1 MSFTRDFPRREPLI
15 EAALNEFVRQG
26 YEQASLNDILA
37 ASGVSKGKFY
47 HYFDSK
53 QALYLGLVELLI
65 QRKKEHFAAN
75 PVGEQKGFFS
85 TLRAQLDAGQ
95 RFALAQPDLYRFSQ
109 AFLRERGAPIYTVVM
124 ETYGLGGDS
133 AVGQL
138 VAAYHARGA
147 FAESLSLEFV
157 TRAVL
162 LVLNGLPQ
170 LLDMSSP
177 EDLNAH
183 LDELMGFLERGLGRD
198 DTR

>member
-109 AFLRERGAPIYTVVM
+109 AFLRERGTPIYTVVM

-133 AVGQL
+133 AVAQL

-170 LLDMSSP
+170 LLDLSSP

-198 DTR
+198 DKR

>member
-75 PVGEQKGFFS
+75 PVGEQKGFFN

-109 AFLRERGAPIYTVVM
+109 AFLRERGTPIFTVVM

-133 AVGQL
+133 AVAQL

-170 LLDMSSP
+170 LLDLSSP
-177 EDLNAH
+177 DDLNAH
-183 LDELMGFLERGLGRD
+183 LDELMGFLERGLGR
-198 DTR
+198 

>member
-37 ASGVSKGKFY
+37 AAGVSKGKFY

-75 PVGEQKGFFS
+75 PVDEQKGFFN
-85 TLRAQLDAGQ
+85 TLRAQLDAGR

-109 AFLRERGAPIYTVVM
+109 AFLRERGTPIFTVVM

-133 AVGQL
+133 AVAQL

-147 FAESLSLEFV
+147 FAEGLSLEFV

-170 LLDMSSP
+170 LLDLASP
-177 EDLNAH
+177 DELDAH
-183 LDELMGFLERGLGRD
+183 MDELMGFLERGLGR
-198 DTR
+198 

>member
-1 MSFTRDFPRREPLI
+1 MSFQREFPRREALI

-53 QALYLGLVELLI
+53 QALYLGLVEQLI
-65 QRKKEHFAAN
+65 QRKREHFAAN
-75 PVGEQKGFFS
+75 PVPEQKGFFN

-95 RFALAQPDLYRFSQ
+95 RFALAQPDLHRFSQ
-109 AFLRERGAPIYTVVM
+109 AFLRERGTPIYTVVM

-147 FAESLSLEFV
+147 FAEGLSVEFV

-162 LVLNGLPQ
+162 LVLNGLPE
-170 LLDMSSP
+170 LLDLSSP
-177 EDLNAH
+177 DELDAH
-183 LDELMGFLERGLGRD
+183 LDALMGFLERGLGRAA
-198 DTR
+198 

>member
-75 PVGEQKGFFS
+75 PVGEQKGFFN

-109 AFLRERGAPIYTVVM
+109 AFLRERGTPIYTVVM

-133 AVGQL
+133 AVAQL

-170 LLDMSSP
+170 LLDLSSP

-183 LDELMGFLERGLGRD
+183 LDELMGFLERGLGR
-198 DTR
+198 

>member
-75 PVGEQKGFFS
+75 PVGEQKGFFA

-109 AFLRERGAPIYTVVM
+109 AFLRERGTPWI
-124 ETYGLGGDS
+124 
-133 AVGQL
+133 
-138 VAAYHARGA
+138 RP
-147 FAESLSLEFV
+147 
-157 TRAVL
+157 R
-162 LVLNGLPQ
+162 
-170 LLDMSSP
+170 
-177 EDLNAH
+177 
-183 LDELMGFLERGLGRD
+183 
-198 DTR
+198 

>member
-75 PVGEQKGFFS
+75 PVGEQKGFFN

-109 AFLRERGAPIYTVVM
+109 AFLRERGTPIFTVVM

-133 AVGQL
+133 AVAQL

-147 FAESLSLEFV
+147 FAEGLSLEFV

-170 LLDMSSP
+170 LLDLSSP

-183 LDELMGFLERGLGRD
+183 LDELMGFLERGLGR
-198 DTR
+198 

>member
-75 PVGEQKGFFS
+75 PVGEQKGFFN

-109 AFLRERGAPIYTVVM
+109 AFLRERGTPIYTVVM

-133 AVGQL
+133 AVAQL

-147 FAESLSLEFV
+147 FAEGLSLEFV

-170 LLDMSSP
+170 LLDLSSP

-183 LDELMGFLERGLGRD
+183 LDELMGFLERGLGR
-198 DTR
+198 